1 MKLFFEVTNFSWND
15 NCSTWQLNNI
25 LDLKKKEKSPEIS
38 KGELVTAEYML
49 ELYWQW
55 HRMGGEVHSSFLF
68 S

>member
-15 NCSTWQLNNI
+15 DCSTQQLNDI

-49 ELYWQW
+49 ELY
-55 HRMGGEVHSSFLF
+55 
-68 S
+68 